1 MTNAPSDKKPEKPA
15 VPPAAK
21 PSDQGK
27 TPPPTDLTKKGAIK
41 PS

>member
-15 VPPAAK
+15 EPPPAK

-27 TPPPTDLTKKGAIK
+27 TLPTTDTRTGAIK

>member
-15 VPPAAK
+15 VPSTAK

-27 TPPPTDLTKKGAIK
+27 PLPTTDLTKKGAIK